1 MGCGAGTGQACQG
14 RREMMWLMV
23 AIGIAQ
29 VAAMAAVAHYL
40 MRARDA
46 IRCALAALTD
56 ADDFRRRLD
65 DLT

>member
-1 MGCGAGTGQACQG
+1 
-14 RREMMWLMV
+14 MWLMV

-29 VAAMAAVAHYL
+29 VAALAAVAHYL
-40 MRARDA
+40 MRVREA
-46 IRCALAALTD
+46 ILRALAALTD

>member
-1 MGCGAGTGQACQG
+1 
-14 RREMMWLMV
+14 MWIMA

-29 VAAMAAVAHYL
+29 VAAMVAVAHYL

-46 IRCALAALTD
+46 IRAALAALTD